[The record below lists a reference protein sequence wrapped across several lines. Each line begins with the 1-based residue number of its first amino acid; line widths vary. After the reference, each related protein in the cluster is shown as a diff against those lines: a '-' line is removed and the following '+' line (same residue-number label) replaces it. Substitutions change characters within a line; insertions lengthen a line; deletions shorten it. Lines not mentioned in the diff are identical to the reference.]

1 VGELCLV
8 FLLFQYRKK
17 ASARKARAPNAT
29 PTLIPAFAPVDNGM
43 DVAVDEVLVLLDM
56 AFEVELKAK
65 GEDIELGRL
74 ELW

>member
-1 VGELCLV
+1 MGELCLA

-29 PTLIPAFAPVDNGM
+29 PTPIPAFAPVDNGT

-56 AFEVELKAK
+56 AFEVELEVE
-65 GEDIELGRL
+65 GEDVELGRS
-74 ELW
+74 EL